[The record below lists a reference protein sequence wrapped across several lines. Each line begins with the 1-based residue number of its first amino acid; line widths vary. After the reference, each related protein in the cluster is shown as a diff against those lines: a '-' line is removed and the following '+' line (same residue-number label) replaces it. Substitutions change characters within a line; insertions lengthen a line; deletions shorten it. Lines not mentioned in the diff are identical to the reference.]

1 MSDFKRYVCW
11 DVENVI
17 STIQTEA
24 VVASPAVFLSTHTP
38 LSIQRSRITGRS
50 FNSTGENVTEEDVLE
65 DFLNRRTNTR
75 TLLLP
80 VVGESGSGKSHLV
93 RWVRENI
100 EPSDDRKIIYLEK
113 SKTSLRHVINSLLD
127 GVEDEEIEQIRKDI
141 RHATGTFTAA
151 SLARRLITQLSV
163 ALADLGK
170 DAVAGKKRQLVG
182 PRGISLLLQD
192 PLLQEQMLE
201 PGKFIPQFAQHFLN
215 DRESGEERRP
225 RFSLEDLPLSPDA
238 IAGDMA
244 APTRQIFGI
253 LMSRDELQVLAVE
266 LLNEQWDKAV
276 QELSAL
282 GGGRLLGAMQ
292 KVREIYARQGKE
304 IVLLVEDF
312 ALIQGVQGDLLDAI
326 TETSERE
333 GRAVLAPMRTLMA
346 ITSGYFHDL
355 PETAA
360 TRIATSTGGFVYN
373 LDIVLGEGTT
383 GPEDIA
389 TFVARYLNAAR
400 VGRGALESAGS
411 GSVPNKCD
419 DCMVKS
425 LCHDSFGVS
434 ADGFGLYPF
443 NRPSLTRV
451 VHSLAPQENPYAF
464 VPRNVLGSGVIP
476 ILTDAYGTI
485 RKGEFPSTFFQEN
498 YKSVRGID
506 QALPNGVSE
515 DIDTHDPLNAKRR
528 RTALEFWADAP
539 TELVNLRQGIS
550 EAFSLPDL
558 AIDGLHEKQHISPTK
573 SDRPIPQKER
583 STPTSPPQKEP
594 SSALQRRLQV
604 VEDWAATGSRLTTD
618 EAKII
623 RTIIS
628 KSVTY
633 REDWLTPPVK
643 PVSLA
648 DTEKAG
654 WYTKNVKSNQ
664 VSIEDASSE
673 AMSAGAPIVL
683 KRNPATGEFFKS
695 LLRLSADAVD
705 EVRGKDIVRLASI
718 ADAARPA
725 MRERV
730 AHSLERTDKDLIAG
744 LRASLLGAALAGR
757 VVPGMPIGTLYAA
770 AFDVGNEWVRPDVSS
785 RTEAWKERLDAHMQ
799 HRSSLVESLL
809 SSLGIGQGT
818 GAVHVVDAAR
828 ALPLV
833 KEAAAEWDL
842 STVELP
848 QWVKGAGQPLRAG
861 WQSVVRGQ
869 LQALRTLFGEIR
881 ERFPKTSGSGERLV
895 QQVSTALQ
903 MAKAEG
909 ITGPLERELES
920 RAAAVA
926 EADWNTLSV
935 LEKDLSRVDDN
946 LQDPSAESLLAVAAS
961 IRSPHLREM
970 CDYLTVA
977 DSLLDTAL
985 TAARMQTQNAVSD
998 AAEQLAGLLGEW
1010 KQAVDNAS
1018 THAEAG
1024 K

>member
-24 VVASPAVFLSTHTP
+24 VVASPAVFLSTHTR
-38 LSIQRSRITGRS
+38 LSIQRSRINGRS
-50 FNSTGENVTEEDVLE
+50 FNSTGESVTEEDVRD
-65 DFLNRRTNTR
+65 DFLNRRTSTR

-100 EPSDDRKIIYLEK
+100 QLTDDRKIIYLEK
-113 SKTSLRHVINSLLD
+113 SKTSLRHVIDSLLD
-127 GVEDEEIEQIRKDI
+127 GVEDDEIEQIRKDI
-141 RHATGTFTAA
+141 RHVTGTFNAA

-163 ALADLGK
+163 ALADLGR
-170 DAVAGKKRQLVG
+170 DMVSGKKRQLVG

-201 PGKFIPQFAQHFLN
+201 PGKFIPQFAQHFLS

-244 APTRQIFGI
+244 APTRQIFGF
-253 LMSRDELQVLAVE
+253 LMSRPELQLLAVE
-266 LLNEQWDKAV
+266 LLNEHWDKAV
-276 QELSAL
+276 QELSTL

-304 IVLLVEDF
+304 IILLVEDF

-333 GRAVLAPMRTLMA
+333 GQTALAPMRTLMA

-360 TRIATSTGGFVYN
+360 TRIGASTGGFVYN
-373 LDIVLGEGTT
+373 LDIVLGEGKT
-383 GPEDIA
+383 GTEDIA
-389 TFVARYLNAAR
+389 SFVARYLNAAR
-400 VGRGALESAGS
+400 VGRGALENAGS
-411 GSVPNKCD
+411 GSVPNRCD
-419 DCMVKS
+419 ECLVKD
-425 LCHDSFGVS
+425 LCHDSFGAS
-434 ADGFGLYPF
+434 AEGFGLYPF
-443 NRPSLTRV
+443 NRPALTRV
-451 VHSLAPQENPYAF
+451 VHSLALDENPYAF
-464 VPRNVLGSGVIP
+464 VPRDVLGSGIIP
-476 ILTDAYGTI
+476 ILTDAYGAI
-485 RKGEFPSTFFQEN
+485 RKGDFPSAFFQQN
-498 YKSVRGID
+498 YKTVRGVD
-506 QALPNGVSE
+506 QALPNSVSE
-515 DIDTHDPLNAKRR
+515 DIETHDPLNAKRR

-539 TELVNLRQGIS
+539 TRLVNLKQGIS

-558 AIDGLHEKQHISPTK
+558 AFDDLHDKSITPVK
-573 SDRPIPQKER
+573 SDRTIPQKDR
-583 STPTSPPQKEP
+583 STPPPPPQKELP
-594 SSALQRRLQV
+594 ALQRKIQV
-604 VEDWAATGSRLTTD
+604 VENWAATGSRLTTD

-628 KSVTY
+628 KSVIY

-643 PVSLA
+643 PVGIT
-648 DTEKAG
+648 DTEKSG
-654 WYTKNVKSNQ
+654 WVSKNVKSNQ

-695 LLRLSADAVD
+695 LLRLSADVVD
-705 EVRGKDIVRLASI
+705 GVRGKDIVRLASI
-718 ADAARPA
+718 ADESRPA

-730 AHSLERTDKDLIAG
+730 VRSLERTDRDLVAG
-744 LRASLLGAALAGR
+744 LRVSLLGAALAGR
-757 VVPGMPIGTLYAA
+757 VVPGMPIDALYTA
-770 AFDVGNEWVRPDVSS
+770 AFDVGHEWARPDVSS
-785 RTEAWKERLDAHMQ
+785 RTEAWMDRLDTHMQ
-799 HRSSLVESLL
+799 HRSNLVDTLL
-809 SSLGIGQGT
+809 SSLGIGQGAT
-818 GAVHVVDAAR
+818 GTVHVVDAAR

-833 KEAAAEWDL
+833 KEAVAEWDL
-842 STVELP
+842 SAVELP
-848 QWVKGAGQPLRAG
+848 QWVKGAGQPLRSG
-861 WQSVVRGQ
+861 WASVVRGQ
-869 LQALRTLFGEIR
+869 LQELRLLFGEIR
-881 ERFPKTSGSGERLV
+881 ACFPKSSGPGDRLV

-909 ITGPLERELES
+909 ITGPQGPELEI

-935 LEKDLSRVDDN
+935 LEKELSQVATN
-946 LQDPSAESLLAVAAS
+946 LQGESAESLLAVVAPM
-961 IRSPHLREM
+961 RSPHLREM
-970 CDYLTVA
+970 RDYLKIA

-985 TAARMQTQNAVSD
+985 AAARMQSQNAVSD
-998 AAEQLAGLLGEW
+998 AADQLAGLLGEW
-1010 KQAVDNAS
+1010 KQAVDDAS
-1018 THAEAG
+1018 IRAEVG

>member
-1 MSDFKRYVCW
+1 MSDFKGYVCW

-50 FNSTGENVTEEDVLE
+50 FNSTGESVTEENLLD

-100 EPSDDRKIIYLEK
+100 EPSENRKIIYLEK
-113 SKTSLRHVINSLLD
+113 TKTSLRHVIDSLLD

-141 RHATGTFTAA
+141 RHVTGTFTAA

-170 DAVAGKKRQLVG
+170 ESVSGKKRQLVG
-182 PRGISLLLQD
+182 PQGISLLLQD
-192 PLLQEQMLE
+192 PLLQAQMLE
-201 PGKFIPQFAQHFLN
+201 SGKFIPQFAQHFLS

-244 APTRQIFGI
+244 APTRQIFGV

-292 KVREIYARQGKE
+292 KVRKIYARQGKE
-304 IVLLVEDF
+304 IILLVEDF

-333 GRAVLAPMRTLMA
+333 GHAVLAPMRTLMA

-360 TRIATSTGGFVYN
+360 SRIATSTGGFVYN
-373 LDIVLGEGTT
+373 LDIVLGEGQT
-383 GPEDIA
+383 GTEDIA

-411 GSVPNKCD
+411 GSIPNKCD
-419 DCMVKS
+419 DCIVKS

-434 ADGFGLYPF
+434 TDGFGLYPF

-476 ILTDAYGTI
+476 ILADAYSAI
-485 RKGEFPSTFFQEN
+485 SKGEFPSAFFQEN
-498 YKSVRGID
+498 YKSVRGVD
-506 QALPNGVSE
+506 QALPNSVSE

-528 RTALEFWADAP
+528 RATLEFWADAP
-539 TELVNLRQGIS
+539 PQLVNLRQGIS
-550 EAFSLPDL
+550 EAFSLPAL
-558 AIDGLHEKQHISPTK
+558 AVDGLHAKQQVS
-573 SDRPIPQKER
+573 PQKEQ
-583 STPTSPPQKEP
+583 STPLPPPQKEAP
-594 SSALQRRLQV
+594 ALQRKLQV

-628 KSVTY
+628 KSVPY

-643 PVSLA
+643 PVNLT

-705 EVRGKDIVRLASI
+705 GVRGKDIVRLASI

-730 AHSLERTDKDLIAG
+730 AQSLERTEKDLIAG
-744 LRASLLGAALAGR
+744 LRVSLLGAALAGR
-757 VVPGMPIGTLYAA
+757 VVPGMPIETLYAA

-785 RTEAWKERLDAHMQ
+785 RTEAWLERLDVHMQ

-809 SSLGIGQGT
+809 SSLGIGQGST
-818 GAVHVVDAAR
+818 GAVHVVDATR

-833 KEAAAEWDL
+833 KEAAAHWDL
-842 STVELP
+842 SAVELP
-848 QWVKGAGQPLRAG
+848 QWVKSAGQPLRAG

-869 LQALRTLFGEIR
+869 LQELRTLFGEIR
-881 ERFPKTSGSGERLV
+881 ERFPRASGPGDRLI

-909 ITGPLERELES
+909 ITGPLERELDS
-920 RAAAVA
+920 RAAAIA
-926 EADWNTLSV
+926 EADWTTLSV
-935 LEKDLSRVDDN
+935 LEKDLSRVTDS
-946 LQDPSAESLLAVAAS
+946 LQDSSAESLLAVVAP

-970 CDYLTVA
+970 RDYLTVA

-985 TAARMQTQNAVSD
+985 AAARMQNQNAVSD

-1010 KQAVDNAS
+1010 KQAIDDAS

>member
-1 MSDFKRYVCW
+1 MFDFKRYVCW

-38 LSIQRSRITGRS
+38 LSIQRSRINGRS
-50 FNSTGENVTEEDVLE
+50 FNSTGESVTEEDVLE

-113 SKTSLRHVINSLLD
+113 SKTSLRHVIDSLLD
-127 GVEDEEIEQIRKDI
+127 DVEDEEIEQIRKDI
-141 RHATGTFTAA
+141 RHVTGTFTAA

-163 ALADLGK
+163 SLADLGRES
-170 DAVAGKKRQLVG
+170 VSGKKRQLVG

-201 PGKFIPQFAQHFLN
+201 PDKFIPQFAHHFLS

-276 QELSAL
+276 QELSGL

-304 IVLLVEDF
+304 IILLVEDF
-312 ALIQGVQGDLLDAI
+312 ALIQGVQGDLLDAL

-333 GRAVLAPMRTLMA
+333 GHAVLAPMRTLMA

-373 LDIVLGEGTT
+373 LDIVLEEGTT
-383 GPEDIA
+383 GTEEIA

-419 DCMVKS
+419 DCIVKS

-434 ADGFGLYPF
+434 VDGFGLYPF
-443 NRPSLTRV
+443 NRPSLMRV

-476 ILTDAYGTI
+476 ILTDAYGAI
-485 RKGEFPSTFFQEN
+485 RKGEFPSAFFQEN
-498 YKSVRGID
+498 YKSVRGVD
-506 QALPNGVSE
+506 QALPNSVSE
-515 DIDTHDPLNAKRR
+515 GIDTHDPLNAKRR

-558 AIDGLHEKQHISPTK
+558 TINDLHEKRVSPVK
-573 SDRPIPQKER
+573 SARPIPQKGR
-583 STPTSPPQKEP
+583 SAPPPPQNEP
-594 SSALQRRLQV
+594 PALQRKIQV

-628 KSVTY
+628 KSVIY
-633 REDWLTPPVK
+633 REEWLTPPVK
-643 PVSLA
+643 PVSLT
-648 DTEKAG
+648 DTEKSG
-654 WYTKNVKSNQ
+654 WYSKNVKSNQ

-695 LLRLSADAVD
+695 LLRLSADVVD
-705 EVRGKDIVRLASI
+705 GVRGKDIVRLASI

-725 MRERV
+725 MRDRVVRSMER
-730 AHSLERTDKDLIAG
+730 ADKDLIAG

-757 VVPGMPIGTLYAA
+757 VVPGMPIDTLYAA

-785 RTEAWKERLDAHMQ
+785 RTEAWMERLSAHMQ
-799 HRSSLVESLL
+799 HRSGLVESLL
-809 SSLGIGQGT
+809 SSLGIGQGA
-818 GAVHVVDAAR
+818 GAVHVLDAAR

-842 STVELP
+842 SVVELP
-848 QWVKGAGQPLRAG
+848 QWVKGAGQPLRSG

-869 LQALRTLFGEIR
+869 LQELRTLFGEIR
-881 ERFPKTSGSGERLV
+881 ERFPKASGPGDRLV

-909 ITGPLERELES
+909 ITGPQGSELEN

-935 LEKDLSRVDDN
+935 LEKDLSRVADS
-946 LQDPSAESLLAVAAS
+946 LQDLSPEGLLAVVAP

-970 CDYLTVA
+970 SDYLTVA

-985 TAARMQTQNAVSD
+985 AAARMQTQNAVSD
-998 AAEQLAGLLGEW
+998 AAEQLAALLGEW
-1010 KQAVDNAS
+1010 KQAVDDAS
-1018 THAEAG
+1018 THAEAD